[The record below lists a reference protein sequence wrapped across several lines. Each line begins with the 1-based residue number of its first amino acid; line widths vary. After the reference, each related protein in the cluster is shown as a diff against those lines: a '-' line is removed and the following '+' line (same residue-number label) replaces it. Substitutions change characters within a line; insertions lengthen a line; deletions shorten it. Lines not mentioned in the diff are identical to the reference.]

1 MKLSRQLL
9 QTALFT
15 FSLFFSVALTAQ
27 NLEQQVDEILSE
39 QYERQGPGAA
49 ALIYKDGDVIYRK
62 GFGYANI
69 ELDVKMKPEHVFEI
83 GSITKQFT
91 AIAILMLEEQGKL
104 KVEDDITKFI
114 PDYPSNGK
122 SITIH
127 QLLNHTSGIKSYTN
141 MQSFQ
146 QKARTDMT
154 PSEIID
160 FVKNE
165 PMDFDPGEQYLYNN
179 SGYVILGHIIEVVT
193 GTSYEEFV
201 QKNFFDKLG
210 MTNSYYG
217 SHSKVIKNRA
227 YGYSDRGGYVN
238 ADYLSMTLPYA
249 AGSLMSNV
257 DDLLKWQKALNTYQL
272 ISKATYEKAI
282 NGSTLNNGEKIGYGY
297 GLGAGTI
304 QGSKSISHGGGIF
317 GYTTQGIYLP
327 EEDVFVSV
335 LTNCDCTSPGSIT
348 NKIAA
353 IAIGKPFPS
362 IKNAVSLNQ
371 SQLSKWLGAYEF
383 PDGAIRYITL
393 EDNKLY
399 SQRENSTK
407 FEIYPLSETRYIFEE
422 GDIEYNFSMV
432 NGKKQASFKTDT
444 EVIGTEI
451 DKTPPASR
459 AEITLSESELK
470 EYIGKYELSPGFI
483 IKISARN
490 GKIFA
495 QATGQGENEIFAE
508 AKDKF
513 YLKVVAADL
522 VFGRDENG
530 KVNMVTLYQGG
541 QQAPGKKIE

>member
-193 GTSYEEFV
+193 GISYEEFV

-353 IAIGKPFPS
+353 IAIGKPLPS

-470 EYIGKYELSPGFI
+470 EYIGKYELAPGFI

>member
-193 GTSYEEFV
+193 GISYEEFV

-470 EYIGKYELSPGFI
+470 EYIGKYELAPGFI

>member
-1 MKLSRQLL
+1 MKSLRQLL
-9 QTALFT
+9 QSALFALFIV
-15 FSLFFSVALTAQ
+15 FSINVSAQ
-27 NLEQQVDEILSE
+27 NLEQQVDEVLNE
-39 QYERQGPGAA
+39 RYERQGPGAT
-49 ALIYKDGDVIYRK
+49 ALIYKNGEVIYRK
-62 GFGYANI
+62 GFGYANL
-69 ELDVKMKPEHVFEI
+69 ELDVKMQPNHVFEI

-104 KVEDDITKFI
+104 NVEDEITRFI
-114 PDYPSNGK
+114 PDYPTNGK
-122 SITIH
+122 TITIH

-141 MQSFQ
+141 MQTFQ

-154 PSEIID
+154 PMEIID

-165 PMDFDPGEQYLYNN
+165 PMDFDPGDQFLYNN
-179 SGYVILGHIIEVVT
+179 SGYVILGHIIEVIT
-193 GTSYEEFV
+193 EAPYEEFV

-227 YGYSDRGGYVN
+227 YGYSDRDGYVN

-282 NGSTLNNGEKIGYGY
+282 NGSTLNSGEKIGYGY

-327 EEDVFVSV
+327 DEDVFVSI
-335 LTNCDCTSPGSIT
+335 LTNCDCTSPGNVA

-362 IKNAVSLNQ
+362 IKNAVSL
-371 SQLSKWLGAYEF
+371 SDAELKKWVGAYEF
-383 PDGAIRYITL
+383 PDGAIRHITI
-393 EDNKLY
+393 ENGKLY

-407 FEIYPLSETRYIFEE
+407 FEIFPLSATRFIFEE
-422 GDIEYNFSMV
+422 GDIEYNFSIV
-432 NGKKQASFKTDT
+432 NGKKQAAFKTDT
-444 EVIGTEI
+444 EVIGKPI
-451 DKTPPASR
+451 DKAPPKNR
-459 AEITLSESELK
+459 PEITLSEAELK
-470 EYIGKYELSPGFI
+470 EYIGKYELAPGFV

-490 GKIFA
+490 GKIYA

-513 YLKVVAADL
+513 FLKVVAADL
-522 VFGRDENG
+522 NFSRDENG
-530 KVNMVTLYQGG
+530 QVNMVTLLQGG
-541 QQAPGKKIE
+541 QQMPGKKIE

>member
-201 QKNFFDKLG
+201 QKKFFDKLG

-470 EYIGKYELSPGFI
+470 EYIGKYELAPGFI

>member
-201 QKNFFDKLG
+201 QKKFFDKLG

-297 GLGAGTI
+297 GLGSGTI

-470 EYIGKYELSPGFI
+470 EYIGKYELAPGFI